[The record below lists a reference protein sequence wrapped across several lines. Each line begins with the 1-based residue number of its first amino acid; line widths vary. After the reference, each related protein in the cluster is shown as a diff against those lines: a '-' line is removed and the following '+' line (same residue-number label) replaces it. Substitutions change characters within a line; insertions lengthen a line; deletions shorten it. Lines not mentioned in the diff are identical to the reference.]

1 MHNDTTT
8 SRTVQTQQG
17 TTSIKCMVTKTGMQ
31 LRYSRRYI
39 ISYPF
44 FASVVKSI
52 PKPQG
57 DNKKKDR
64 QHNSNEQASNRFRN
78 YVVTNMD

>member
-1 MHNDTTT
+1 MTNTVYSASKIFLDKGAMHNDTTT

-52 PKPQG
+52 PKP
-57 DNKKKDR
+57 
-64 QHNSNEQASNRFRN
+64 
-78 YVVTNMD
+78 V